1 VGSRRKI
8 IAITALLL
16 FLLMPLVI
24 LLFDP
29 AADHLQASQSFCPF
43 KMLTGLPCPGC
54 GMVKSMVSLYRGEWI
69 ESLEFHLFGP
79 VLVLF
84 FACAL
89 VVMAAGLIRGK
100 DYSFRWL
107 YNPRVAWSV
116 AIILGVWHLTRLV
129 SFILTHDLNQIL
141 KESIWA

>member
-1 VGSRRKI
+1 MRSRREI
-8 IAITALLL
+8 VAITALLL

-29 AADHLQASQSFCPF
+29 GADHLQSSQSFCPF

-54 GMVKSMVSLYRGEWI
+54 GMVKSMVSLYRGSWM

-79 VLVLF
+79 VLFLF
-84 FACAL
+84 FTSTL
-89 VVMAAGLIRGK
+89 VVKVVGLIRKK
-100 DYSFRWL
+100 DFPCRWL

-116 AIILGVWHLTRLV
+116 AIILGIWHLTRLV
-129 SFILTHDLNQIL
+129 SFILTHNLEQIL
-141 KESIWA
+141 KESIWS